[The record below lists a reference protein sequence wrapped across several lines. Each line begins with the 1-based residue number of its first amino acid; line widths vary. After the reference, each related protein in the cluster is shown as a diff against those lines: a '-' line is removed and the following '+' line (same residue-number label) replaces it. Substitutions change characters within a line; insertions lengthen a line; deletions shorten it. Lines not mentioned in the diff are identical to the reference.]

1 MNETERITLAYQRL
15 EATAGT
21 RWSLGN
27 RGNQAILTER
37 QAAFRRL
44 LTRSGFVPLGD
55 RRVLEV
61 GSGTGR
67 ELAWMTELGA
77 SPASLSGVD
86 LLPDRVA
93 AARRAYPG
101 IDFREGNA
109 ERLEFESERFDLLM
123 AITVFSSILD
133 AAMAR
138 NVAAEMVRVLRPGGA
153 LLWYDVRYDST
164 NASVKGLGAARV
176 KELFAPLE
184 GELHSLTLLP
194 PIARNLGPA
203 TPFAYPALAA
213 LPPLRSHLAGLLRK
227 PPVR

>member
-1 MNETERITLAYQRL
+1 VNETERITLAYQRL

-21 RWSLGN
+21 RWNLGN
-27 RGNQAILTER
+27 RGNQAILNER
-37 QAAFRRL
+37 RDAFRRL
-44 LTRSGFVPLGD
+44 LSRAGFLPLGE

-67 ELAWMTELGA
+67 ELAWLTELGA
-77 SPASLSGVD
+77 SPSSLAGVD

-109 ERLEFESERFDLLM
+109 ERLGFDSGSFDLLM

-133 AAMAR
+133 AGMAR
-138 NVAAEMVRVLRPGGA
+138 NVAAEIVRVLRPGGA

-164 NASVKGLGAARV
+164 NASVKGVSASRV
-176 KELFAPLE
+176 KELFVPLD
-184 GELHSLTLLP
+184 GELHSLTVLP
-194 PIARNLGPA
+194 PIARHLGPLTA
-203 TPFAYPALAA
+203 VAYPVLAA
-213 LPPLRSHLAGLLRK
+213 VPPLRSHLTGLLRK
-227 PPVR
+227 PSDA